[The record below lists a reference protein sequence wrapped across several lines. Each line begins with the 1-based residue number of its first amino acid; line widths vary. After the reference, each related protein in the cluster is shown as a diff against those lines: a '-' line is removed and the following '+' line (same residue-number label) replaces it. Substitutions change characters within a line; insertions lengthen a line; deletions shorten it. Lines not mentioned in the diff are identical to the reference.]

1 MINQPVFLRILI
13 PERDDHLLNE
23 ITLHSLRIVLE
34 FKDVVY
40 YVFDDNIYYIDDD
53 WGIMLA
59 HLWCVMNQWLL
70 TLNYDIRRLTL
81 FEPIFN
87 NIVARRTWKRVCH
100 GEDGEE
106 HENKCKGFGDS
117 EVHWH
122 VSIIET
128 VSRCVCLEV
137 GASVFHFSSWLF
149 LSYCPLSQRCPS
161 HENCL

>member
-1 MINQPVFLRILI
+1 MFGYWFSSEMIICWVKLLSTACALFSNLKMCLLCLR
-13 PERDDHLLNE
+13 RQHLLHRRWLGNQV
-23 ITLHSLRIVLE
+23 S
-34 FKDVVY
+34 
-40 YVFDDNIYYIDDD
+40 
-53 WGIMLA
+53 GI
-59 HLWCVMNQWLL
+59 CGVMNRWLL

-87 NIVARRTWKRVCH
+87 DIVARRTWKRVCH

-128 VSRCVCLEV
+128 VSRCVRLEV
-137 GASVFHFSSWLF
+137 GASVFRFSSWLF
-149 LSYCPLSQRCPS
+149 SSYCPLSQRCPS